1 MELSKRQEEILSII
15 NKNQPITGEVIAS
28 DLGLSRSTLRTDL
41 EVLTRLGYLEAK
53 PKVGYIIKSR
63 QNTYYKDRKV
73 EDVMSVAIVINE
85 RSSLHDAIVN
95 IFLEDVGSL
104 FVKGEKGLTGIIS
117 RKDIVKAMVGG
128 VDLHS
133 MPVSMIMTRMP
144 NVITLEADSLVSE
157 AVYKLINHKIDSLPV
172 VEHKDGNVNIVGRFT
187 KTNAT
192 RLFYEIINPTYIG
205 DQL

>member
-205 DQL
+205 E

>member
-1 MELSKRQEEILSII
+1 MKLSKRQEEILSII
-15 NKNQPITGEVIAS
+15 DKNQPITGEVIAS

-205 DQL
+205 E

>member
-53 PKVGYIIKSR
+53 PKVGYIIKRR

-205 DQL
+205 E

>member
-157 AVYKLINHKIDSLPV
+157 AVYKLVNHKIDSLPV

-205 DQL
+205 E

>member
-157 AVYKLINHKIDSLPV
+157 AVYKLVNHKIDSLPV
-172 VEHKDGNVNIVGRFT
+172 VEHKDSNVNIVGRFT

-205 DQL
+205 E

>member
-1 MELSKRQEEILSII
+1 MKLSKRQEEILSII
-15 NKNQPITGEVIAS
+15 DKNQPITGEVIAS

-144 NVITLEADSLVSE
+144 NVITLESDSLVSE
-157 AVYKLINHKIDSLPV
+157 AVYKLVNHKIDSLPV

-205 DQL
+205 E

>member
-1 MELSKRQEEILSII
+1 MKLSKRQEEILSII

-28 DLGLSRSTLRTDL
+28 VLGLSRSTLRTDL
-41 EVLTRLGYLEAK
+41 EVLTRLDYLEAK
-53 PKVGYIIKSR
+53 PKVGYIIKNR

-172 VEHKDGNVNIVGRFT
+172 VEYKDGNVNIVGRFT

-205 DQL
+205 E

>member
-1 MELSKRQEEILSII
+1 MKLSKRQEEILSII
-15 NKNQPITGEVIAS
+15 DKNQPITGEVIAS

-63 QNTYYKDRKV
+63 QNTYYKDKKV

-157 AVYKLINHKIDSLPV
+157 AVYKLVNHKIDSLPV

-205 DQL
+205 E

>member
-1 MELSKRQEEILSII
+1 MKLSKRQEEILSII

-28 DLGLSRSTLRTDL
+28 DLGVSRSTLRTDL

-53 PKVGYIIKSR
+53 PKVGYIIKKI

-85 RSSLHDAIVN
+85 RASLHDAIVN

-157 AVYKLINHKIDSLPV
+157 AVHKLINHKIDSLPV
-172 VEHKDGNVNIVGRFT
+172 VEHKDGNVNIIGRFT

-205 DQL
+205 D

>member
-15 NKNQPITGEVIAS
+15 NKNQPITGEVFS
-28 DLGLSRSTLRTDL
+28 FDLGLSRSTLRTDL

-205 DQL
+205 E

>member
-1 MELSKRQEEILSII
+1 MKLSKRQEEILSII

-28 DLGLSRSTLRTDL
+28 VLGLSRSTLRTDL
-41 EVLTRLGYLEAK
+41 EVLTRLDYLEAK
-53 PKVGYIIKSR
+53 PKVGYIIKNR

-85 RSSLHDAIVN
+85 RASLHDAIVN

-104 FVKGEKGLTGIIS
+104 FVQGEKGLTGIIS

-192 RLFYEIINPTYIG
+192 RLFY
-205 DQL
+205 

>member
-1 MELSKRQEEILSII
+1 MKLSKRQEEILSII
-15 NKNQPITGEVIAS
+15 DKNQPITGEVIAS

-157 AVYKLINHKIDSLPV
+157 AVYKLVNHKIDSLPV

-205 DQL
+205 E